1 MENISIEHKIEQFKT
16 HILDNKRVILSAK
29 FGDGKTCFLEQVK
42 ETLSNEFYFITL
54 YPVNYAVA
62 KNEDVFEYIKRD
74 ILLQLANDGILSN
87 IDFEAVANSI
97 FCWENLRE
105 VISFLLSCVSG
116 GEFYKKLLVKAE
128 KFKKEYDKRKSTWDK
143 YNLFFTNQKGGLYE
157 HDAYTKMIESGI
169 EYIGNP
175 TKPQGGKKP
184 VLIIEDLDRID
195 PGHLFRILNVLG
207 AHIDTNKDENKFG
220 FENIVVVLDYIT
232 TEHIFHHFYGQD
244 ANYYGYMSKFMSCY
258 PFEYSIKEI
267 AKDYVYDYIEK
278 ECKVPRNI
286 AFKIDIGFKYEK
298 SVRQPETLDSYLN
311 KISVRDI
318 AHALDNINNQF
329 IEDTIILR
337 DSFKVSTNSGLIKF
351 LSLIKRLGIDF
362 QKAQLYKTILD
373 LRDKSILDLLGI
385 FILIDENFDINKEIK
400 VGAMEY
406 RITIKED
413 NNGFSYASFMSGY
426 MGTSK
431 YLNENMFYK
440 VTSFVGKYIKDF

>member
-29 FGDGKTCFLEQVK
+29 FGDGKTFFLEQVK

-116 GEFYKKLLVKAE
+116 GEFYKKILVKAE

-143 YNLFFTNQKGGLYE
+143 YDLFFTNQKGGLYE

-175 TKPQGGKKP
+175 TKPQGGKKS

-195 PGHLFRILNVLG
+195 PRHLFRILNVLG

-267 AKDYVYDYIEK
+267 AKGYVYDYIEK

-286 AFKIDIGFKYEK
+286 AYKIDVGFKYEK